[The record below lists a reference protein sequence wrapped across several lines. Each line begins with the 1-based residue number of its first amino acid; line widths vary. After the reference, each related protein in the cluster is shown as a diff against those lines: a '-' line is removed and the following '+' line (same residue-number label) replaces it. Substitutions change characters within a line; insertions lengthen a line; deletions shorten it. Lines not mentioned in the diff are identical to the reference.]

1 MGSTSEHVLYQRK
14 ARAGTDVQS
23 PNAMLWGCKAYE
35 SFPRSSEVALWTR
48 CPRWRHHSPLV
59 P

>member
-23 PNAMLWGCKAYE
+23 PNAMNAMRMQSLWKF
-35 SFPRSSEVALWTR
+35 SQK
-48 CPRWRHHSPLV
+48 
-59 P
+59 